1 MGVAC
6 SYSSA
11 PGFWPSLD
19 FGIYGT
25 IIIVIIIIIIIII
38 NIIIVIIIIIV
49 VVIIITII
57 FFPSL
62 KNDEKYQNYE
72 KLA

>member
-25 IIIVIIIIIIIII
+25 IIIVIIIIIII

-49 VVIIITII
+49 VVIIIITII

-62 KNDEKYQNYE
+62 KNDEKCQNYE